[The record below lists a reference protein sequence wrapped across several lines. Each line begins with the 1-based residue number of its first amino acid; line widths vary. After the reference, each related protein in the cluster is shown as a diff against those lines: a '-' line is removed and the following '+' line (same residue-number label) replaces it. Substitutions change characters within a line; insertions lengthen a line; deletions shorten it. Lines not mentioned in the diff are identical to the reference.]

1 MLGWISVRGM
11 GILLNISTHSL
22 TEMFSQ
28 SGIAFFGRD
37 ILWTLVGVIV
47 ITAVGRFTRGQRHN
61 YAAA

>member
-1 MLGWISVRGM
+1 
-11 GILLNISTHSL
+11 
-22 TEMFSQ
+22 MFSQ